1 MQGDTWEWS
10 DAGWIQRNVVGPVPR
25 YLHAMAFDSI
35 RQRTVLFG
43 GDGQS
48 TLADTWEYDGSNWI
62 PRFSVTVPPARSRHG
77 LAFDPLRGRTVMI
90 GGMQSPT
97 GPIWEWTGQNW
108 VAIAA
113 SNPFSGDTELA
124 FDGFHGR
131 VLAVSANITR
141 WWNGAVFTSSPA
153 TMSVLDGAIAHDES
167 RRRVVY
173 FGGRLI
179 FSPNTNISDTREH
192 WYAPRPAV
200 VTSYGAGCGA
210 PPLSLAAANS
220 SPRIGETFRSDVADV
235 PFGFPFVALGTNNQF
250 VGPFPLPLVLD
261 GFGFQGC
268 LLHHNAI
275 VSQPCV
281 LQSPPTLARH
291 ELPIPNVPALLTS
304 RLYLQAWSLAPG
316 VNPGGV
322 VLSNGLE
329 ITIGNS

>member
-1 MQGDTWEWS
+1 M
-10 DAGWIQRNVVGPVPR
+10 
-25 YLHAMAFDSI
+25 
-35 RQRTVLFG
+35 VL
-43 GDGQS
+43 
-48 TLADTWEYDGSNWI
+48 
-62 PRFSVTVPPARSRHG
+62 
-77 LAFDPLRGRTVMI
+77 
-90 GGMQSPT
+90 
-97 GPIWEWTGQNW
+97 
-108 VAIAA
+108 
-113 SNPFSGDTELA
+113 
-124 FDGFHGR
+124 
-131 VLAVSANITR
+131 
-141 WWNGAVFTSSPA
+141 TSSPA
-153 TMSVLDGAIAHDES
+153 TLNAQDGALAQDEA
-167 RRRVVY
+167 RQRVVH
-173 FGGRLI
+173 FGGRPRN
-179 FSPNTNISDTREH
+179 SGNTILGDTHEH

-200 VTSYGAGCGA
+200 VTPYGAGCGA

-235 PFGFPFVALGTNNQF
+235 PFGFPFVALGTSNQF

-268 LLHHNAI
+268 LLHHNAL

-322 VLSNGLE
+322 VFSNGLE